1 MSIQILHKGMSDSI
15 QDMGRYGFQHLGIQ
29 PNGCM
34 DIFSALLANTI
45 LQNDIKAPVIE
56 LHFPSSEIKFL
67 VETIICITG
76 GNFIPIINEKSVEL
90 NTPILVQKNEVL
102 SMLQPMKGKI
112 TYIAIKSNYKEE
124 MWLNSNAYNGK
135 RFEKDQ
141 IIPYATQLN
150 NPSEMFTTLHS
161 MLNPTLLKKVQ
172 DFVFMD
178 APIRILPG
186 PAWQDLANHSITQ
199 LLNEP
204 FSISS
209 QSNRMGFQLVGP
221 SLALNIANHYLSSA
235 VTRGT
240 LQLLPSGEIIVLMAD
255 HQTIGGYANLGQIIL
270 VDLPRFAQ
278 MKTGQPFKFVLTNL
292 ETAQTLY
299 REMYASF
306 KY

>member
-1 MSIQILHKGMSDSI
+1 MSIQILHKGIADSI
-15 QDMGRYGFQHLGIQ
+15 QDIGRYGFQHLGIQ

-67 VETIICITG
+67 EETIICITG
-76 GNFIPIINEKSVEL
+76 GNFIPVINEKSVEL

-102 SMLQPMKGKI
+102 SMLQPMKGK
-112 TYIAIKSNYKEE
+112 TAYIAIKSDYQEAK
-124 MWLNSNAYNGK
+124 WLNSNAYSGN

-141 IIPYATQLN
+141 IISFSKYLPNT
-150 NPSEMFTTLHS
+150 SEMAQTLVS
-161 MLNPTLLKKVQ
+161 MLNPTLIKKVQ
-172 DFVFMD
+172 DLVFMD

-186 PAWQDLANHSITQ
+186 PAWQDLANNAITK
-199 LLNEP
+199 LISEP
-204 FSISS
+204 FSIKS

-221 SLALNIANHYLSSA
+221 SLALNIPNNYLSSA

-240 LQLLPSGEIIVLMAD
+240 LQLLPSGELIVLMAD

-278 MKTGQPFKFVLTNL
+278 MKPGQPFKFVLTNL